1 MPNLHVA
8 TTVLGDA
15 ENIIVVPLSTITML
29 YTRLTLRFATWE
41 YDPDTDEEREIC
53 CTQFA
58 EAEAPPHL
66 DIDPL
71 IKIPILFEIIGQ
83 ISEEE
88 CYLTADGY
96 ESPESSGQED
106 ERLATCWIETRDDD
120 ISKLYWLGI
129 APAVQEIV
137 NKIPADISTSRL
149 LTDEPG
155 EDLRI
160 QVPYQPPA
168 GQVGRE
174 TDHNH

>member
-15 ENIIVVPLSTITML
+15 EKIIVVPLSTITML
-29 YTRLTLRFATWE
+29 YTHLTLRFATWE

-58 EAEAPPHL
+58 EAPPHL
-66 DIDPL
+66 DINPL
-71 IKIPILFEIIGQ
+71 IKIPILFKIIGQ
-83 ISEEE
+83 ISKDE
-88 CYLTADGY
+88 CYLMTDGY

-149 LTDEPG
+149 LTDEPV

-160 QVPYQPPA
+160 QVAYQPPA

>member
-1 MPNLHVA
+1 M
-8 TTVLGDA
+8 T
-15 ENIIVVPLSTITML
+15 
-29 YTRLTLRFATWE
+29 
-41 YDPDTDEEREIC
+41 
-53 CTQFA
+53 
-58 EAEAPPHL
+58 
-66 DIDPL
+66 
-71 IKIPILFEIIGQ
+71 
-83 ISEEE
+83 
-88 CYLTADGY
+88 DGY

-160 QVPYQPPA
+160 QVAYQPPA